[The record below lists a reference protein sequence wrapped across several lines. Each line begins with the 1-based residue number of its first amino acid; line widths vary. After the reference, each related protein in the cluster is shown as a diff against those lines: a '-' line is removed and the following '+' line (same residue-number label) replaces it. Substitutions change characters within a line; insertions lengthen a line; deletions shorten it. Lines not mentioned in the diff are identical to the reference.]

1 MTGRILQIVLV
12 GLLSNVLCAQ
22 SDSAPEPASSLR
34 SEVSALKERMRED
47 SLNIREEMYSLFGEN
62 HSSVLLLQVIDLI
75 KEVKGM
81 QGLLQAQGEK
91 IEDLESKLAEKMT
104 EIGKG
109 MESKLAEK
117 MTEMGTGMEL
127 MITKV
132 DSKIEVMRSEVRLIS
147 QQKLTWQN
155 STHDDKLFS
164 EYAVDGVY
172 SLSGDSF
179 GVNPIQ
185 HPVSG
190 HSQRNFM
197 LIIDLGGLFKI
208 HTVKLWNRIDCCQE
222 NSLGVFIYADEDLLG
237 GIAESKPLYNFQ
249 ANDQVYARKIYVK
262 QSLAKN
268 MNFREVQ
275 VFGSGPFDESEF

>member
-1 MTGRILQIVLV
+1 MTGLILQIVLV
-12 GLLSNVLCAQ
+12 GLFSNVLCAH

-91 IEDLESKLAEKMT
+91 IENMD
-104 EIGKG
+104 
-109 MESKLAEK
+109 SKLAEK
-117 MTEMGTGMEL
+117 MTEMGKGMEL

-155 STHDDKLFS
+155 SSFDDKLFS

-172 SLSGDSF
+172 SLSGDIF

-185 HPVSG
+185 HSVSG
-190 HSQRNFM
+190 NSQRNFM
-197 LIIDLGGLFKI
+197 LIIDLGGFFKI

>member
-1 MTGRILQIVLV
+1 MLPDKPARVQPIPDDERGHDGADPSEDQNLPRIVHKIADAGHAVSRVKDDGR
-12 GLLSNVLCAQ
+12 
-22 SDSAPEPASSLR
+22 E
-34 SEVSALKERMRED
+34 
-47 SLNIREEMYSLFGEN
+47 
-62 HSSVLLLQVIDLI
+62 
-75 KEVKGM
+75 
-81 QGLLQAQGEK
+81 QAQGEK
-91 IEDLESKLAEKMT
+91 IEN
-104 EIGKG
+104 

-117 MTEMGTGMEL
+117 MTEMGKGMEL

-155 STHDDKLFS
+155 STFDDKLFS

-172 SLSGDSF
+172 SLSGDLF

-190 HSQRNFM
+190 HGQRNFM

-208 HTVKLWNRIDCCQE
+208 HTVKLWNRIDSGQD
-222 NSLGVFIYADEDLLG
+222 NNLGVFIYADEDLLG

-249 ANDQVYARKIYVK
+249 AIDQVYARKIYVK